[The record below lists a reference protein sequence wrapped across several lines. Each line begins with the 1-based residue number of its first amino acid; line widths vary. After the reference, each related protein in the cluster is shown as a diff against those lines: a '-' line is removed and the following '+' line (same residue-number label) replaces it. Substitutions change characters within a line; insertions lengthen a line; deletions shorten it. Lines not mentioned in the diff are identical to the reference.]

1 MIRVAAFVKLDH
13 SELIRLTFTLFV
25 AHMHGMNIDT
35 AFAAVERRA
44 HKLRLTLLEVAS
56 REDISQPTLWRARNG
71 KTAREATRIKV
82 LRRLEERL
90 DAIEAVRSK

>member
-1 MIRVAAFVKLDH
+1 
-13 SELIRLTFTLFV
+13 
-25 AHMHGMNIDT
+25 MNMDT

-56 REDISQPTLWRARNG
+56 REKISQPTLWRARNG
-71 KTAREATRIKV
+71 KTAREATRLKV
-82 LRRLEERL
+82 LRRLEARL